1 MLWGFRKGKVGSSKG
16 WESLQMKARQMG
28 LLVSFKRTNALPA
41 ARGVPRRLGLIFAL
55 RPTLE
60 RAAPFDPAAAP

>member
-1 MLWGFRKGKVGSSKG
+1 MESSKG
-16 WESLQMKARQMG
+16 WESLQLKERQKR
-28 LLVSFKRTNALPA
+28 LLVSFKKTNALPA
-41 ARGVPRRLGLIFAL
+41 ARGVPRRLALIFAL